1 MNKHFL
7 LAAALC
13 CASPIVAGHGDV
25 TPQGV
30 NVEGL
35 PDVEDELIAN
45 PYRGN
50 EKAIEV
56 GSSAYNQ
63 NCARCHGLGG
73 VSGGIAPDLRYLPP
87 GEEGDEYYAQKVR
100 NGVIRNGTTYMPAFS
115 GVFSEEAIWAI
126 RTWLDSVHTEE

>member
-7 LAAALC
+7 LVAALMC
-13 CASPIVAGHGDV
+13 SSPLVIGHGDV

-35 PDVEDELIAN
+35 PDVEGELTVN

-56 GSSAYNQ
+56 GDSAYNQ

-100 NGVIRNGTTYMPAFS
+100 NGVIRNGMTYMPAFS
-115 GVFSEEAIWAI
+115 GVFPEEAIWAI
-126 RTWLDSVHTEE
+126 RTWLDSVYTEE